1 MYSNRCEKQLEIFLF
16 GNWGWLSQEP
26 ISDENLN
33 ISLAGGVFAFR
44 AGALVLRLKV
54 VHATGELHELSLEA
68 LDLFTLGRSVFV
80 DEVSHTFQAGQ
91 LQTVGVSEGEAL
103 HGSGTVVSGLGC
115 LDLVVEKDD
124 LGTGSSEDLVGGTE
138 LADNSIGIGFHCDR
152 GWFGCDV
159 HVAVISREYDSNG
172 LCCSLYSHADA
183 SSEKTSLTESPHLCS
198 FAKSFSHLSS
208 LAALVVHGLASW
220 LSSDIHARFEMF
232 VEGVKNN

>member
-54 VHATGELHELSLEA
+54 VHATGELQELGLEA

-91 LQTVGVSEGEAL
+91 LQTVGVSEGQAL

-115 LDLVVEKDD
+115 LDLVVNNNNNVLIKEQ
-124 LGTGSSEDLVGGTE
+124 
-138 LADNSIGIGFHCDR
+138 
-152 GWFGCDV
+152 
-159 HVAVISREYDSNG
+159 
-172 LCCSLYSHADA
+172 
-183 SSEKTSLTESPHLCS
+183 P
-198 FAKSFSHLSS
+198 LS
-208 LAALVVHGLASW
+208 
-220 LSSDIHARFEMF
+220 
-232 VEGVKNN
+232 